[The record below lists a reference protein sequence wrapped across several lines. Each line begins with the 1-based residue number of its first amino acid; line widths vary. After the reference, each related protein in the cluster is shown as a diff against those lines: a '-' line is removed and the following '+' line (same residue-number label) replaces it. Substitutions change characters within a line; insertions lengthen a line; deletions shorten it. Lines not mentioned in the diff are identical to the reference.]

1 MQLWEK
7 VQKVLCVTL
16 DWKNW
21 NKGFPYKNGINNP
34 QYKKDRDK
42 LFKQHGN
49 GWWCNDGDGWSM
61 NWESPMEYHRR
72 KRKARGEG

>member
-1 MQLWEK
+1 M
-7 VQKVLCVTL
+7 TL

-42 LFKQHGN
+42 LFKEHGN
-49 GWWCNDGDGWSM
+49 GWW
-61 NWESPMEYHRR
+61 WEWEENKETHVQRMKRLKGRRR
-72 KRKARGEG
+72 KYNERK